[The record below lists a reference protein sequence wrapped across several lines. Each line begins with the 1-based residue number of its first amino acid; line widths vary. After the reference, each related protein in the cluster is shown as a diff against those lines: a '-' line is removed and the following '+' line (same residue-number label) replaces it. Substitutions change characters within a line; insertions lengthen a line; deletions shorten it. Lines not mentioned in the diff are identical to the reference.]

1 MLLNWIMT
9 ELFMEQGSMM
19 AKKQSGTE
27 LKLNL
32 ILKITGKPKISLDSS
47 KQTFHLFIPACVYLL
62 LYHRGDDLKT
72 R

>member
-1 MLLNWIMT
+1 MT
-9 ELFMEQGSMM
+9 GLFMELGPVM
-19 AKKQSGTE
+19 ADKQDGTE

-32 ILKITGKPKISLDSS
+32 NLKITGKPKISLDSS
-47 KQTFHLFIPACVYLL
+47 EQTFHLFIPVCVYLL